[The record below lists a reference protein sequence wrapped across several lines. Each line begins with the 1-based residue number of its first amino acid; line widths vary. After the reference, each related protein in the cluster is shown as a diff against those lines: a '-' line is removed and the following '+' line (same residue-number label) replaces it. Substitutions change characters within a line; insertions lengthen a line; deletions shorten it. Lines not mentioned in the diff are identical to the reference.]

1 LAAGNSGEWGAMAMM
16 SSLQVLTGLSV
27 TAVLLVAGCADAH
40 DAVAAPNAPSELR
53 ITVLGELPHD
63 TSAFTQGLEFDG
75 AALYETTGLA
85 GQSQL
90 RELDPAT
97 GAVRRSTPLPGG
109 YFGEGMTVVGDHIW
123 QVTYRD
129 GVAIDWDR
137 EAFAPV
143 REVPIEGEGWGVC
156 FDGDRI
162 VRSDGTDR
170 LRFVA
175 PADFTE
181 TGSITVTRPDGAAVA
196 GLNELECVDGQVW
209 ANVWPT
215 DEIVRIDPGTGAV
228 TASADAVALRR
239 GEPELNVLNGIA
251 YAGDGEYLI
260 TGKKWATMYR
270 VRFDTV

>member
-1 LAAGNSGEWGAMAMM
+1 MSVMSG
-16 SSLQVLTGLSV
+16 LPVLTSLSV
-27 TAVLLVAGCADAH
+27 TVVLLAAACADTR
-40 DAVAAPNAPSELR
+40 DAVAAPNTHSDLR
-53 ITVLGELPHD
+53 ITVLDEVAHD

-97 GAVRRSTPLPGG
+97 GAVRRSAPLPGG
-109 YFGEGMTVVGDHIW
+109 YFGEGMTAVGDRIW

-129 GVAIDWDR
+129 GVAIDWDAR
-137 EAFAPV
+137 TFTPA

-156 FDGDRI
+156 YDGGQI

-181 TGSITVTRPDGAAVA
+181 TGSIAVTRPGGEAVA

-228 TASADAVALRR
+228 TASADAGVLRR
-239 GEPELNVLNGIA
+239 GEPNVNVLNGIA
-251 YAGDGEYLI
+251 HAGDGRYLI
-260 TGKKWATMYR
+260 TGKNWSTMYR
-270 VRFDTV
+270 VRFDSA